1 MKCMDIAL
9 ELIKEAEGF
18 VAKPYY
24 CPAGKLTQGYG
35 RNLEVFPLD
44 EYEQTFLN
52 PDGSVDRD
60 VAADWAMEEVAYCH
74 GVLSSLSFF
83 TKADEVRK
91 AVLIDMCYN
100 IGLSGLLK
108 FKRFIKALD
117 ELDYGVAAAEMIDS
131 KWYRQVGNRGIRN
144 VAIMR
149 TGKLA

>member
-35 RNLEVFPLD
+35 RNLEAIPLT
-44 EYEQTFLN
+44 EAEKLELL
-52 PDGSVDRD
+52 PDGSVTRD
-60 VAADWAMEEVAYCH
+60 TAADWAMEEIGHCYNL
-74 GVLSSLSFF
+74 LSTLSFF
-83 TKADEVRK
+83 TKADEVHK

-117 ELDYGVAAAEMIDS
+117 ALDYGVAAAEMIDS
-131 KWYRQVGNRGIRN
+131 RWYRQVGNRGIRN
-144 VAIMR
+144 VTIMR
-149 TGKLA
+149 TGVLK